1 MKAPLRAAR
10 LTRIWRC
17 GYDEAENAVSYP
29 LFPLPGPDLLPGL
42 CRVLVLPR
50 GQTREAVY
58 GSLDES
64 RQALDEFLASGD
76 PAQLERSRQ
85 SIGDLLERVE
95 QCGEYTGFLKREDNV
110 GALVLGACTDFL
122 DSAGRYM
129 DRLDPAQLTQAQRQ
143 TLQDILGTLT
153 DEDGGPTQFGTI
165 YFQLLPAFPNGVVS

>member
-1 MKAPLRAAR
+1 MTKQKMRFL
-10 LTRIWRC
+10 I
-17 GYDEAENAVSYP
+17 
-29 LFPLPGPDLLPGL
+29 LFFL
-42 CRVLVLPR
+42 CLVLTFCLGFAVCWFSPGVGALLDWR

-85 SIGDLLERVE
+85 SIGELLERVE

-165 YFQLLPAFPNGVVS
+165 YFQLLPVFSNGVVS

>member
-1 MKAPLRAAR
+1 MMRNGKAFL
-10 LTRIWRC
+10 
-17 GYDEAENAVSYP
+17 AVYVVS
-29 LFPLPGPDLLPGL
+29 
-42 CRVLVLPR
+42 LVLTFCLGFAVCWFSPGVGALLDWR
-50 GQTREAVY
+50 DQTREAVY

-95 QCGEYTGFLKREDNV
+95 QCGDYTGFLTREDNV